1 MRARQ
6 DEMKPKP
13 DIDAVMAE
21 VLALLR
27 ECRRCDEAAE
37 KLFGCTAAQLAVLA
51 AISQKGELSVQA
63 LASELHL
70 HQSSASAVARKLARD
85 GLVRR
90 RKAKTD
96 KRASEL
102 SLTAEGKALAT
113 QVGATGRPML
123 AAALSVLTQTTTQEL
138 MRSSR
143 HLRREMADQRAML
156 LRRS

>member
-6 DEMKPKP
+6 TGMKTKP
-13 DIDAVMAE
+13 DIDSVMAE

-27 ECRRCDEAAE
+27 ECRRCDETAE

-51 AISQKGELSVQA
+51 AIAEKGEMSVQA

-70 HQSSASAVARKLARD
+70 HQSSASAVARKLAKH
-85 GLVRR
+85 GLLRR

-113 QVGATGRPML
+113 RVGPTGRPVL
-123 AAALSVLTQTTTQEL
+123 EAALSVLTQTTMQEL

>member
-1 MRARQ
+1 MTT
-6 DEMKPKP
+6 KL
-13 DIDAVMAE
+13 DIDSVMTE

-63 LASELHL
+63 LASQLHL
-70 HQSSASAVARKLARD
+70 HQSSASAVARKLAKH

-102 SLTAEGKALAT
+102 SLTAEGRALAI
-113 QVGATGRPML
+113 QVGPTGKPML
-123 AAALSVLTQTTTQEL
+123 AAALSVLTDKTTREL
-138 MRSSR
+138 MRSTR
-143 HLRREMADQRAML
+143 HLRREMADQRAIL
-156 LRRS
+156 LRRT

>member
-1 MRARQ
+1 
-6 DEMKPKP
+6 MKTKP
-13 DIDAVMAE
+13 DIDSVMAE

-27 ECRRCDEAAE
+27 ECRRCDETAE

-51 AISQKGELSVQA
+51 AIAEKGEMSVQA

-70 HQSSASAVARKLARD
+70 HQSSASAVARKLAKH
-85 GLVRR
+85 GLLRR

-113 QVGATGRPML
+113 RVGATGRPVL
-123 AAALSVLTQTTTQEL
+123 EAALLVLTQTTKQEL